1 MASVN
6 VGSASVTIVPTMSG
20 FSKGV
25 QQAFGSAGTAAG
37 TSFSRTATGGIS
49 GVAKA
54 FSSSGRAS
62 GTGFSSGLATAEVS
76 VGGFSGRVAAAFGAA
91 MGVAQSV
98 TSKAFDAI
106 ASSID
111 SAVARVDTMNN
122 FPRVLAGL
130 GYSAD
135 DASAAVAK
143 MGDHLTGLPTKL
155 DAMTSSVQKIVPTVK
170 DVGRS
175 TDIMLAFNDAL
186 LAGGASTQVQEAAL
200 EQFTQVLA
208 KGKPELE
215 DWRSIQQAMP
225 GQLDQVAKSLL
236 GQAASSND
244 LYEAMKAGKVTVE
257 QLEDAFVSLD
267 TEGYAGFDSFA
278 EQAKNGTAGIA
289 TSMSNLQN
297 SVTKATAACIQ
308 AIGVENITAPV
319 QAATKLI
326 KTAGDDVAG
335 AIQTAREWV
344 GRFMDACQE
353 NGAAQ
358 ALSDILGTLVDTGG
372 SVADAVGRVW
382 GQLTGWLPDL
392 ADSGTAADTLKG
404 ALDALRGILEP
415 LCGAVSAIADNFEAL
430 EPAIAAAAGAYAG
443 FKVATGITDAARKLG
458 DLKGAAELAFE
469 GIGKGEGVL
478 KSVADA
484 ASALPE
490 SGIAG
495 TLGSIAG
502 KLGDLKGAAASAGGG
517 ITGLSKAL
525 GMGPWGLVATA
536 IAAVVAGLVWFFTQ
550 TEAGRELWSRFTTFL
565 GECWQTI
572 SSAASEVWGSVCRFF
587 SEDVPNAIRSAVQWF
602 QSLPESIAGAL
613 SSAISAV
620 GQWVSDLAQ
629 KALEVGTSFV
639 QAVIDFFTS
648 LPTNIAV
655 GLGLV
660 IGAVAGLVVALAE
673 SAVQV
678 GSQFV
683 DAVVTFFSE
692 LPGRVAEFLTTCVT
706 NVGTW
711 VAETAQKATE
721 AGTQFLQNVTTFFQE
736 LPGRVWG
743 FLASAASSIAS
754 WASDTASKATQAGSD
769 FISNVMRFF
778 QTLPQRIEWQLRNA
792 VNFVIAFATSV
803 AKKAVEA
810 GQGFLV
816 GVRGGFESAVSFIG
830 GIPGRVMG
838 LFSDAGSWLLDS
850 GRSLISGFTEGI
862 RRGFESAK
870 SAVSSG
876 LSTLRSF
883 FPFSPAKRGP
893 FSGHGYT
900 TYSGRALMGG
910 LGEGIAAGTRSAV
923 AQARASLAAV
933 SDAMASGGGA
943 SWAAQDAVVA
953 PAAAGTAASAPAGS
967 TYNLYI
973 DGSSSRMDAR
983 MVSLVE
989 EIVGHAELVGAM

>member
-200 EQFTQVLA
+200 EQFAQVLA

-225 GQLDQVAKSLL
+225 GQLDQVAKSML

-267 TEGYAGFDSFA
+267 TEGYAGFDSFT

-358 ALSDILGTLVDTGG
+358 ALSDILGTLVDAGG

-382 GQLTGWLPDL
+382 DQLTGWLPDL

-404 ALDALRGILEP
+404 ALDALKGILEP
-415 LCGAVSAIADNFEAL
+415 LCGAVSIVADNFEAL

-443 FKVATGITDAARKLG
+443 FKVTSGIAGAATRLG
-458 DLKGAAELAFE
+458 DLKSAAELAFE
-469 GIGKGEGVL
+469 GIGKGKGVFD
-478 KSVADA
+478 SVAEA
-484 ASALPE
+484 AKALPE
-490 SGIAG
+490 SGVAG
-495 TLGSIAG
+495 TIGQIAS
-502 KLGDLKGAAASAGGG
+502 KLGGIKSAAEAAGGG

-536 IAAVVAGLVWFFTQ
+536 IAAVVAGLVWFLTQ

-602 QSLPESIAGAL
+602 QSLPAAIAGAL
-613 SSAISAV
+613 SLAISAV
-620 GQWVSDLAQ
+620 GQWVADLGQ

-660 IGAVAGLVVALAE
+660 IGAVAGL
-673 SAVQV
+673 
-678 GSQFV
+678 V

-743 FLASAASSIAS
+743 FLTSTASSIAS

-778 QTLPQRIEWQLRNA
+778 QTLPQRIEWQLRSA

-810 GQGFLV
+810 GRGFLD
-816 GVRGGFESAVSFIG
+816 GVKGGFESAVSFIG
-830 GIPGRVMG
+830 GIPGRGMG
-838 LFSDAGSWLLDS
+838 FFSD
-850 GRSLISGFTEGI
+850 GI

-923 AQARASLAAV
+923 AQARAGLAAV
-933 SDAMASGGGA
+933 SDAMASGGP
-943 SWAAQDAVVA
+943 SWAGQGLA
-953 PAAAGTAASAPAGS
+953 PAMAAAGGAASTATAGS

>member
-1 MASVN
+1 MN
-6 VGSASVTIVPTMSG
+6 VGSASVTIAPTMSG
-20 FSKGV
+20 FSKGIKE
-25 QQAFGSAGTAAG
+25 AFGSAGTAAG

-135 DASAAVAK
+135 DASAAVKK

-297 SVTKATAACIQ
+297 SVTKATAAVIQ
-308 AIGVENITAPV
+308 AFGVENITAPM
-319 QAATKLI
+319 QTATQLI
-326 KTAGDDVAG
+326 KQAGDDIA
-335 AIQTAREWV
+335 ASIFSAKEWV
-344 GRFMDACQE
+344 GQFMQACQD

-358 ALSDILGTLVDTGG
+358 TLSDIMGTLAETGG

-382 GQLTGWLPDL
+382 SQLTGWLPDL
-392 ADSGTAADTLKG
+392 TSSGSAADALKAALEAAKQVIEPMCDVIKTL
-404 ALDALRGILEP
+404 
-415 LCGAVSAIADNFEAL
+415 ADNFEAL
-430 EPAIAAAAGAYAG
+430 EPAIVAAATAYAG
-443 FKVATGITDAARKLG
+443 FKVSSGIADAAAGLK
-458 DLKGAAELAFE
+458 DLKETASLAFDCIRGGDEAFKTIANAASTLDGGAAET
-469 GIGKGEGVL
+469 IGKI
-478 KSVADA
+478 
-484 ASALPE
+484 ASKA
-490 SGIAG
+490 S
-495 TLGSIAG
+495 
-502 KLGDLKGAAASAGGG
+502 DLKVAAAEAGGG
-517 ITGLSKAL
+517 IKGLSSAL
-525 GMGPWGLVATA
+525 GLGPWGLVATA

-550 TEAGRELWSRFTTFL
+550 TETGREVWSQFTQFL

-572 SSAASEVWGSVCRFF
+572 SQAASEVWGNVCNFF
-587 SEDVPNAIRSAVQWF
+587 AVDVPNAINGAIAWF
-602 QSLPESIAGAL
+602 QNLPTAIGEAL
-613 SSAISAV
+613 SSAIAAV
-620 GQWVSDLAQ
+620 GQWVSDLAA
-629 KALEVGTSFV
+629 KAVEVGTQFV
-639 QAVIDFFTS
+639 QAVIDFFLN
-648 LPTNIAV
+648 LPMNIAI
-655 GLGLV
+655 GIGLV

-673 SAVQV
+673 NAVQI
-678 GSQFV
+678 GTQFV
-683 DAVVTFFSE
+683 DAVVTFFSG
-692 LPGRVAEFLTTCVT
+692 LPGRVAEFLTTMIENIGNWVT
-706 NVGTW
+706 
-711 VAETAQKATE
+711 ETASKAVE
-721 AGTQFLQNVTTFFQE
+721 AGTSFLGNVVEFFQQ
-736 LPGRVWG
+736 LPGRVAA
-743 FLASAASSIAS
+743 FLTKVIEGIGQWVSETAAQAV
-754 WASDTASKATQAGSD
+754 QAGSQ
-769 FISNVMRFF
+769 FIANVINFF
-778 QTLPQRIEWQLRNA
+778 QQLPARIQWQLTSA
-792 VNFVIAFATSV
+792 INFIIAFVTSV
-803 AKKAVEA
+803 GQKAIEA
-810 GQGFLV
+810 GQGFLD
-816 GVRGGFESAVSFIG
+816 GIKGGFESAIEFVGS
-830 GIPGRVMG
+830 IPGKVKG
-838 LFSDAGSWLLDS
+838 FFSGVGTWLLDS
-850 GRSLISGFTEGI
+850 GKALLNGFTEGI

-870 SAVSSG
+870 NAVSNG
-876 LSTLRSF
+876 LGKLRSF

-900 TYSGRALMGG
+900 TFSGRALMGG
-910 LGEGIAAGTRSAV
+910 LSEGIAEGARGAV
-923 AQARASLAAV
+923 SQARDALAMV
-933 SDAMASGGGA
+933 SDAMCGSASIETSFSAAMPAASVASGSQTGA
-943 SWAAQDAVVA
+943 
-953 PAAAGTAASAPAGS
+953 

-973 DGSSSRMDAR
+973 DGASSSMDAR
-983 MVSLVE
+983 MVSLVD
-989 EIVGHAELVGAM
+989 EIVRHAELAGAM